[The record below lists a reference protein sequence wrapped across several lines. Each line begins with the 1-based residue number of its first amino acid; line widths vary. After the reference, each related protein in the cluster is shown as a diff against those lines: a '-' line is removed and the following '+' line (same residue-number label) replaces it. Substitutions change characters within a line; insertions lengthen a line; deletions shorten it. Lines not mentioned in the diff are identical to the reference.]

1 MAVDTGKMA
10 EKIVATAKYHTETL
24 SELHNNPQNKSQI
37 IKNGLN
43 LVGQY
48 FGFYMDNLARRD
60 SASFHHVYEN
70 DKVGNPNARLF
81 YYTIVGGASSS
92 SIQYTFRD
100 ATVPESSGQ
109 VFRKRAFVMEAGN
122 PVTIKPRNGK
132 VLVFDLDGEKIFTK
146 KSYVPNPGGTA
157 VSGAFERTFNSYM
170 NKQAAMMLE
179 DVGFY
184 DKIDKEMLKESEVA
198 LSRISSGNLNGSAM
212 AKESANRIARR
223 SK

>member
-10 EKIVATAKYHTETL
+10 QKIIATAKYHTETL

-43 LVGQY
+43 IVGQY

-60 SASFHHVYEN
+60 NASFHHIYEN
-70 DKVGNPNARLF
+70 DKVGSPNARLF
-81 YYTIVGGASSS
+81 YYTITATSGNP

-100 ATVPESSGQ
+100 ATVPENSGQ
-109 VFRKRAFVMEAGN
+109 VFRKRAFIMEAGN
-122 PVTIKPRNGK
+122 PITIRPRNGK

-146 KSYVPNPGGTA
+146 KSYVPNPGGTE
-157 VSGAFERTFNSYM
+157 VSGAFARTFNTYM
-170 NKQAAMMLE
+170 NKQAGMMLE

-184 DKIDKEMLKESEVA
+184 DKIDQEMLKESEVS
-198 LSRISSGNLNGSAM
+198 LSRISSGNLNSSAM

>member
-10 EKIVATAKYHTETL
+10 EKIIATAKYHTETL
-24 SELHNNPQNKSQI
+24 TELHNNPQNRSQI

-60 SASFHHVYEN
+60 NASFHHVYEN
-70 DKVGNPNARLF
+70 DRVGNPNARLF
-81 YYTIVGGASSS
+81 YYTVIANASNP

-100 ATVPESSGQ
+100 ATVPENSGQ
-109 VFRKRAFVMEAGN
+109 VFRKRAYIMEAGQ
-122 PVTIKPRNGK
+122 PVIIKPRNGK
-132 VLVFDLDGEKIFTK
+132 VLVFDLDGETIFTK

-157 VSGAFERTFNSYM
+157 VSGSFARAFNGYM
-170 NKQAAMMLE
+170 NKQASMMLE

-184 DKIDKEMLKESEVA
+184 DKIDQEMLKESEVV
-198 LSRISSGNLNGSAM
+198 LSRISSGNLNSSGL
-212 AKESANRIARR
+212 AKESANKIARR

>member
-10 EKIVATAKYHTETL
+10 EKITATARYHTETL
-24 SELHNNPQNKSQI
+24 TELHNNPQNKSQI

-43 LVGQY
+43 IVGQY

-70 DKVGNPNARLF
+70 DKVGNINARLF
-81 YYTIVGGASSS
+81 YYTISASSGNP
-92 SIQYTFRD
+92 SIQYTFKD
-100 ATVPESSGQ
+100 ATVPERSGQ
-109 VFRKRAFVMEAGN
+109 VFRKRAFIMEAGN
-122 PVTIKPRNGK
+122 PITIRPRNGK

-157 VSGAFERTFNSYM
+157 VSGAFERAFNSYM
-170 NKQAAMMLE
+170 NRQAAIMLE

-184 DKIDKEMLKESEVA
+184 DKIDQEMLKESEVT
-198 LSRISSGNLNGSAM
+198 LSRISSGNLNSSGM

>member
-1 MAVDTGKMA
+1 MAVDTGKMPQ
-10 EKIVATAKYHTETL
+10 KIMATAKYHTQTL

-60 SASFHHVYEN
+60 SASFHHIYEN
-70 DKVGNPNARLF
+70 DKVGSPNARLF
-81 YYTIVGGASSS
+81 YYTVVSTSSNP
-92 SIQYTFRD
+92 SIQYTFKD
-100 ATVPESSGQ
+100 ATVPENSGQ

-132 VLVFDLDGEKIFTK
+132 ILVFDLDGEKIFTK

-157 VSGAFERTFNSYM
+157 VSGSFQRAFNNYM
-170 NKQAAMMLE
+170 NKQASMMLE

-184 DKIDKEMLKESEVA
+184 DKINKEILKESEVA
-198 LSRISSGNLNGSAM
+198 LSRIASGNLNGSAL
-212 AKESANRIARR
+212 AQESANRIARR

>member
-1 MAVDTGKMA
+1 MAVDTGKMP
-10 EKIVATAKYHTETL
+10 EKIIATAKYHTGTL
-24 SELHNNPQNKSQI
+24 AELHENPQNKSQI
-37 IKNGLN
+37 IKNGLSI
-43 LVGQY
+43 VGQY

-70 DKVGNPNARLF
+70 DKVGNANARLF
-81 YYTIVGGASSS
+81 YYTVVATSSNP

-100 ATVPESSGQ
+100 ATVPENSGQ
-109 VFRKRAFVMEAGN
+109 VFRKRAFVMESGN

-132 VLVFDLDGEKIFTK
+132 FLVFDVDGEKVFAK

-157 VSGAFERTFNSYM
+157 VSGSFVRAFNNYM
-170 NKQAAMMLE
+170 NKQASVMLE

-184 DKIDKEMLKESEVA
+184 DKIDQEMLKESEVV
-198 LSRISSGNLNGSAM
+198 LSRISSGNLNSSAM
-212 AKESANRIARR
+212 AKESANKIARR